1 MRRPIRLAIAPAH
14 LTDIEKER
22 RTPSED
28 LMLRIAREYGMPEE
42 DLRSG
47 WSRAD
52 AVVNEMAIVTP
63 TNAKKVPEFLRT
75 AGDLTPEQWDTL
87 IKQAK
92 LFSKKP
98 TNGGRGET
106 SPMAQVSA
114 ASQRVLATCRRQGD
128 LRPRALLG
136 PSWTRGAPAA
146 DPN

>member
-1 MRRPIRLAIAPAH
+1 MAKKRPSSEPVPVGELIRGRRMVLRVGLREMAIKLSIAPAH
-14 LTDIEKER
+14 LTDIEKGR

-52 AVVNEMAIVTP
+52 AVVNEMATVSP

-98 TNGGRGET
+98 TNGGVG
-106 SPMAQVSA
+106 
-114 ASQRVLATCRRQGD
+114 
-128 LRPRALLG
+128 
-136 PSWTRGAPAA
+136 
-146 DPN
+146 

>member
-1 MRRPIRLAIAPAH
+1 
-14 LTDIEKER
+14 
-22 RTPSED
+22 
-28 LMLRIAREYGMPEE
+28 MLRIAREYGMPEE

-98 TNGGRGET
+98 TNGG
-106 SPMAQVSA
+106 A
-114 ASQRVLATCRRQGD
+114 
-128 LRPRALLG
+128 
-136 PSWTRGAPAA
+136 W
-146 DPN
+146 